1 MKCGNTMRGI
11 INCFEL
17 IHGASAWSASSW
29 LAEIELRLSSPGRTV
44 LASARPILARSAAS
58 GAFLRTSEKCCN
70 SWSIRK
76 ATGSENIYQKYI
88 RSNGEFRNLKY
99 MSGRLY
105 SGDRDRSETY
115 TKRRG
120 SESIKLACHH
130 ALRSV
135 TGRVGAKA
143 QPAGRSSTRKFR
155 CGNLGIL
162 LKSSRCYHDS
172 RCLLPFTLGFN
183 LCLGHL

>member
-76 ATGSENIYQKYI
+76 ATGSENILSEVHSIKWRVQKSKIYEWTTVFW
-88 RSNGEFRNLKY
+88 RSRSIRNLY
-99 MSGRLY
+99 ER
-105 SGDRDRSETY
+105 
-115 TKRRG
+115 
-120 SESIKLACHH
+120 A
-130 ALRSV
+130 
-135 TGRVGAKA
+135 
-143 QPAGRSSTRKFR
+143 RK
-155 CGNLGIL
+155 
-162 LKSSRCYHDS
+162 
-172 RCLLPFTLGFN
+172 
-183 LCLGHL
+183 